1 MATAI
6 TTQSTDFKLLGTEF
20 LFSPVPEGELHSG
33 VEANLAVDV
42 YIPGFF
48 KESGRSYVLRV
59 ELEDNSKAKDNSPN
73 SYVGPGYRVFV
84 TNQTEGVP
92 SHREYMFIY
101 NHESGAIFE
110 HDPTPFTV
118 AVEQMIGAALYYLFI
133 YSKRNGSS
141 LVEIPT
147 LQQWLE
153 EWHEIIQSNVRAQMA
168 AFNPARG

>member
-1 MATAI
+1 MATAQ
-6 TTQSTDFKLLGTEF
+6 TTQPTNSKLLGTEF

-92 SHREYMFIY
+92 RHREYMFTY
-101 NHESGAIFE
+101 DHKRKAIFE
-110 HDPTPFTV
+110 HDPTPFTLV
-118 AVEQMIGAALYYLFI
+118 MEQMIGTALYYLKHGGPI
-133 YSKRNGSS
+133 SVKTSA
-141 LVEIPT
+141 LE
-147 LQQWLE
+147 QWLK

-168 AFNPARG
+168 QFNPARG